1 MELAEKISAA
11 TEGRGPAL
19 KLLSGLRDQLEEGR
33 SGIWSS
39 LEDIAEGLPAAAS
52 QSAKGMIERLRGNYT
67 EDEWGFDE
75 EFLDAAYPFFEF
87 LYERYWRVKAVG
99 VNNVPAHGRA
109 LLVSNHAGIVPWDA
123 SMIGAAIV
131 KEHPLPRIPRFMVL
145 NWAFQLPYISF
156 FIRRVGGT
164 VASPY
169 NAQRLLSQDHL
180 VAVFP
185 EGVKGAGKMFK
196 DRYRLQRFG
205 RGGFVEIA
213 LRAGAP
219 IVPVAVI
226 GSEEI
231 HPMIGNIPSLGG
243 LIGSPYFPITPT
255 FPWLGLLG
263 LIPLPSRWRIEFCE
277 PIDLSDYGPDA
288 CDDPNLIFELSQ
300 AIRETIQEKI
310 YEGLVDRGRPFG
322 LF

>member
-1 MELAEKISAA
+1 MELAERIGAA
-11 TEGRGPAL
+11 TDGRGSAL

-39 LEDIAEGLPAAAS
+39 LEEIAEGLPSAAS
-52 QSAKGMIERLRGNYT
+52 QSARGMIERLRGNYT

-87 LYERYWRVKAVG
+87 LYERYWRVEAVG

-123 SMIGAAIV
+123 TMIGAAIV

-145 NWAFQLPYISF
+145 NWAFQLPYLSF

-185 EGVKGAGKMFK
+185 EGVKGAGKLFK

-213 LRAGAP
+213 LRAGSP

-231 HPMIGNIPSLGG
+231 HPMIGNIPTLGR

-255 FPWLGLLG
+255 FPWLGLFG

-288 CDDPNLIFELSQ
+288 CDDPNLVFELSQ
-300 AIRETIQEKI
+300 AIRETIQDKI

>member
-19 KLLSGLRDQLEEGR
+19 KLLSGLRSQLEEGR